1 MIRSLSIVAVAASL
15 SACALLSSPE
25 PVQMYRFGAA
35 MQAPAGGEAAG
46 AVDVAVRRVTFPE
59 SSEGDRILTITGTEA
74 AYLKGARWVEPANA
88 LFSAALEGAVANRGG
103 RIRLIGARDLAQGD
117 VALDVDATTFETRYS
132 APGAVPVVVMTV
144 RARLV
149 GLPDREIQAE
159 RTFSVETPSADN
171 RVAAIV
177 AAYDAGSRDLAGQ
190 IAGWIE
196 STARP

>member
-1 MIRSLSIVAVAASL
+1 MIRFLSIAAVAASL
-15 SACALLSSPE
+15 SACALLSSPD
-25 PVQMYRFGAA
+25 PVQMYRFGAPLSA
-35 MQAPAGGEAAG
+35 ATGGEAAG
-46 AVDVAVRRVTFPE
+46 AVDVAVRRVTFPK

-74 AYLKGARWVEPANA
+74 AYLKGARWVEPADQ
-88 LFSAALEGAVANRGG
+88 LFVGALESAVAQRGG

-117 VALDVDATTFETRYS
+117 VALDVDATTFETRYD
-132 APGAVPVVVMTV
+132 APGGAPVVTMVV

-149 GLPDREIQAE
+149 GLPDREIAAE
-159 RTFSVETPSADN
+159 RTFSVQTPATEN

-177 AAYDAGSRDLAGQ
+177 AAYDAGSRDLSQQ

>member
-1 MIRSLSIVAVAASL
+1 MIRSLSIAAVAASL
-15 SACALLSSPE
+15 SACALLSSPD

-35 MQAPAGGEAAG
+35 LEAPAGGEAAG

-59 SSEGDRILTITGTEA
+59 SAEGDRILTITGTEA
-74 AYLKGARWVEPANA
+74 AYLNGARWVEPATQ
-88 LFSAALEGAVANRGG
+88 LFAASLEDAVANRGG

-117 VALDVDATTFETRYS
+117 VALDVDATTFETRYAEAGS
-132 APGAVPVVVMTV
+132 APVVVMTV

-149 GLPDREIQAE
+149 GLPDREIEAE
-159 RTFSVETPSADN
+159 RTFTVRTPVAEN
-171 RVAAIV
+171 RVGAIV

-196 STARP
+196 ATARP

>member
-1 MIRSLSIVAVAASL
+1 MIRSLSIAAVAASL
-15 SACALLSSPE
+15 SACALLSSPD
-25 PVQMYRFGAA
+25 PVQMYRFGAV
-35 MQAPAGGEAAG
+35 MEPPRGGEAAG

-74 AYLKGARWVEPANA
+74 AYLKGARWVEPADA
-88 LFSAALEGAVANRGG
+88 LFASALQGAVANRGG

-117 VALDVDATTFETRYS
+117 VALDVDASTFETRYA
-132 APGAVPVVVMTV
+132 APGTAPVVVMTV

-149 GLPDREIQAE
+149 GLPDREIEAE
-159 RTFSVETPSADN
+159 RTFTVQTPAADN
-171 RVAAIV
+171 RVSAIV
-177 AAYDAGSRDLAGQ
+177 EAYDAGSRDLAGQ